1 MNDTALILDNDTAD
15 LTIEDGHIALGR
27 PQTTIASIVTTAN
40 RGELKELPL
49 IGGEADRQLGSPRQ
63 ELWLTRLRKQL
74 VAVGLKV
81 KSLSIETPS
90 NTVQME
96 VE

>member
-1 MNDTALILDNDTAD
+1 MTLGLILDSETND
-15 LTIEDGHIALGR
+15 LLIDGRCIALGR
-27 PQTTIASIVTTAN
+27 PQTTIATIVTTAN

-49 IGGEADRQLGSPRQ
+49 IGGEANRQLGSPRQ
-63 ELWLTRLRKQL
+63 ALWLTRLRKQL

-81 KSLSIETPS
+81 KNLAVDSRS
-90 NTVQME
+90 NAIQME

>member
-1 MNDTALILDNDTAD
+1 MTLDSETGDLLI
-15 LTIEDGHIALGR
+15 EGGRIALGK
-27 PQTTIASIVTTAN
+27 PQASIASIVATAN

-81 KSLSIETPS
+81 KSLAVDSSS
-90 NTVQME
+90 NIIQME

>member
-1 MNDTALILDNDTAD
+1 MNTLALTFDTETDDLLI
-15 LTIEDGHIALGR
+15 EGRGIALGR

-74 VAVGLKV
+74 TAVGLKV
-81 KSLSIETPS
+81 KMLRIEPHS
-90 NTVQME
+90 NTIQME
-96 VE
+96 VD